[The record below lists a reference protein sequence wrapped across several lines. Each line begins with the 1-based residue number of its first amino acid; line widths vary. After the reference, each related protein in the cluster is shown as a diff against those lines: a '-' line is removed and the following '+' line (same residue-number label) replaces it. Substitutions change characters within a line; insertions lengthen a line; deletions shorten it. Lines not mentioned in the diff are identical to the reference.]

1 MKLLNKTAI
10 VTGANSG
17 MGMATAKAFLDK
29 GATVIMLCRSKKR
42 GREAYRKLT
51 QDGNNRTRLTLV
63 LSVVIPVI
71 VSVTETHV
79 YVICPQIVVN

>member
-51 QDGNNRTRLTLV
+51 QDGNNRTRLILCDFG
-63 LSVVIPVI
+63 VV
-71 VSVTETHV
+71 SCNTSHSFR
-79 YVICPQIVVN
+79 N